1 MNAGYISALAALAG
15 SAIGALASFATTWM
29 TQRFQDRAQRLAQ
42 TLARRERLY
51 GDFIDEASRLFGD
64 AFTHQLEDPSKMV
77 ALYAIRSKL
86 MLFASPAIIAEAN
99 ASIHA
104 LAQGSGIVVAE
115 VFDGMNQ
122 RDLFGISPDRDP
134 IHPNEQGYRV
144 LADIWL
150 QALMQ
155 AVPGGLTAA
164 LRRR

>member
-1 MNAGYISALAALAG
+1 MNAGYVPALAALAG

-86 MLFASPAIIAEAN
+86 MLFAAPSIIDEADRVMELIAQAYRADLTDLTVVEHVERDRLDVLRGFAEACR
-99 ASIHA
+99 AKLS
-104 LAQGSGIVVAE
+104 LA
-115 VFDGMNQ
+115 
-122 RDLFGISPDRDP
+122 
-134 IHPNEQGYRV
+134 
-144 LADIWL
+144 
-150 QALMQ
+150 
-155 AVPGGLTAA
+155 
-164 LRRR
+164 

>member
-1 MNAGYISALAALAG
+1 MNAGYVSALAALAG

-86 MLFASPAIIAEAN
+86 MLFASAAVIAEGDLVIERIAK
-99 ASIHA
+99 AYRA
-104 LAQGSGIVVAE
+104 DLTDLAAVERVERDRLDVLRGFAGACRAE
-115 VFDGMNQ
+115 
-122 RDLFGISPDRDP
+122 LS
-134 IHPNEQGYRV
+134 
-144 LADIWL
+144 LA
-150 QALMQ
+150 
-155 AVPGGLTAA
+155 
-164 LRRR
+164 

>member
-1 MNAGYISALAALAG
+1 MNAGYVSALAALAG

-86 MLFASPAIIAEAN
+86 MLFASAGIIDEADRVMERI
-99 ASIHA
+99 AHA
-104 LAQGSGIVVAE
+104 
-115 VFDGMNQ
+115 
-122 RDLFGISPDRDP
+122 
-134 IHPNEQGYRV
+134 YRV
-144 LADIWL
+144 DLSDLAAIEHIERDRL
-150 QALMQ
+150 DVLRGF
-155 AVPGGLTAA
+155 AVACRAELSLA
-164 LRRR
+164 